1 MKEKREYHLLQLEI
15 YRLQDDLIRT
25 SDGFADGNGSS
36 SGNEGEWDV
45 FD

>member
-1 MKEKREYHLLQLEI
+1 MQEKKAYEFLQIEI
-15 YRLQDDLIRT
+15 CYLQDDLIRT
-25 SDGFADGNGSS
+25 SGEFNDGNS